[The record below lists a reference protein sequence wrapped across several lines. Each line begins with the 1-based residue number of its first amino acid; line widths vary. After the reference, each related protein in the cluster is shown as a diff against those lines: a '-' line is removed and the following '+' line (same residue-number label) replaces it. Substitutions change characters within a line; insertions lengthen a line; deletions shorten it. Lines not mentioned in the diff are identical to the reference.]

1 MDIQMPVLDG
11 IGAMQQIRRLFA
23 ARGNVSPPPIIA
35 MTANALAG
43 DREHYL
49 AEGMDDYLAKPL
61 RPVELQALIERV
73 LPAARGAAKAN
84 VTKSSSDTSR
94 TVAPA
99 IALKAAP
106 VSASVPTS
114 VAPSSAPASTPSLAS
129 AINPSNDNAKDMPP
143 ILDLEQLEDMR
154 GLPAGD
160 DSEDSGANGLI
171 ELFRSKSEERMTAME
186 QALVQSDWMSLGDT
200 AHSLRGAASSVGFP
214 RVAAACKTLELASR
228 RLAPK
233 ASMPVQATNAP
244 LPTHA
249 DMDEMFDEIRLRFYE
264 ANQALTKW
272 LQTVWATVECL
283 KNGSGSGV
291 SGITALWWSIKNHR
305 SPWACRRALNIEYL
319 KLVYWRG
326 VSGITAIW
334 WSVKITV
341 RPEPVEGHWISNAW
355 NSFIGEAFRASLIQ
369 GDHFNAVIPT
379 ERSEWRNLLL
389 HFPRTQNEI
398 ADPSTKLGSE
408 KRVSQSTALHFS
420 NRRAI
425 QGPSF
430 FQANAW
436 RMALGA
442 EFQASPLS
450 DGQ

>member
-1 MDIQMPVLDG
+1 LFDVLMRAATHATIRDVATRPYVPEILADDVNGELSSASSSARLNALSTSHVTSHVTTASATTQGQLPIDLDAAARDDINALDILVAEDNEVNQVVIRGMLAKRNHRVTVVANGQEAVDTALSKPHDLILMDIQMPVLDG

-272 LQTVWATVECL
+272 LQTV
-283 KNGSGSGV
+283 
-291 SGITALWWSIKNHR
+291 
-305 SPWACRRALNIEYL
+305 
-319 KLVYWRG
+319 
-326 VSGITAIW
+326 
-334 WSVKITV
+334 
-341 RPEPVEGHWISNAW
+341 
-355 NSFIGEAFRASLIQ
+355 
-369 GDHFNAVIPT
+369 
-379 ERSEWRNLLL
+379 
-389 HFPRTQNEI
+389 
-398 ADPSTKLGSE
+398 
-408 KRVSQSTALHFS
+408 
-420 NRRAI
+420 
-425 QGPSF
+425 
-430 FQANAW
+430 
-436 RMALGA
+436 
-442 EFQASPLS
+442 
-450 DGQ
+450 